1 MSLRIGRK
9 KLALNLRATASL
21 AAVLISGPT
30 TASTV
35 YTGDTITGKR
45 VISELDVNDLE
56 PGKKHHFLFQGVQM
70 GTGQHWYV
78 PVTVAKGAKPG
89 RRILLISGVHGD
101 EISPVNAIQ
110 RTMAELDPATMS
122 GTVTAVYDVS
132 RPAKEGGTRMW
143 PVAQWG
149 GFKIDLN
156 RVWPGD
162 EDGGNAP
169 TRHAGIVF
177 NKLFKPN
184 SDYALDYHTAA
195 TGTDFTAFIFAKMSR
210 PEIKAMAELFPIE
223 QIKNDPGYEGTL
235 ETALIKAGIP
245 ALTIEIGGPRYFDK
259 RMIPMFV
266 EGALNVLKHHGVIA
280 GPMGRTSKEAGTFFG
295 DALHTVRATSGG
307 YVELLVDLR
316 AKVTK
321 DQVVAV
327 QRNAFGEVM
336 QTYKTEVG
344 GEVAILQRDAMT
356 EPGTRLIEVLYD
368 SPDPKCEPDGC
379 PIATDDYLE

>member
-1 MSLRIGRK
+1 
-9 KLALNLRATASL
+9 
-21 AAVLISGPT
+21 
-30 TASTV
+30 
-35 YTGDTITGKR
+35 
-45 VISELDVNDLE
+45 
-56 PGKKHHFLFQGVQM
+56 M